1 MTEKIPIEVAYALPD
16 RQRIL
21 DIEITAETTMLMAA
35 QQSGID
41 EVFPEIDWATVKM
54 GVFGREETSPET
66 RLLHPGDRI
75 EIYRPLTMSPM
86 ELRRVRAAAQAE

>member
-54 GVFGREETSPET
+54 GVFGREERSPET